1 MSRKPK
7 AQITPATAATKQ
19 SIVVELLRR
28 PQGAS
33 IPEIVDATSWKA
45 ASARGFL
52 SAVIQKRLGLP
63 LLSEK
68 SSDSERRYHV
78 AVLKAPE

>member
-1 MSRKPK
+1 MALKPK
-7 AQITPATAATKQ
+7 IEITPATAATKQ

-33 IPEIVDATSWKA
+33 IPEIVDATNWKA

-63 LLSEK
+63 LVSEK
-68 SSDSERRYHV
+68 SSDGERRYRI
-78 AVLKAPE
+78 AALQPTD